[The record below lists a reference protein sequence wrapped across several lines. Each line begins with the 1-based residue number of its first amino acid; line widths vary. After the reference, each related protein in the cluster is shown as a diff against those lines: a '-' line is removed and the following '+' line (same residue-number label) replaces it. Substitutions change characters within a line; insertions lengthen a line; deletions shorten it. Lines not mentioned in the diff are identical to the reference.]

1 MGELAA
7 ARIASR
13 KKPYRYTCNFQE
25 KSSCHFQL
33 PRDVIRRLNAH
44 STRRVLS
51 CSDSECLRFVSGQ
64 SLALPDA
71 RFSCQEL
78 SEGSI
83 ATELVYLDNLLNN
96 TPHHASSKKR
106 QPRACHDRVGV
117 AAGDENATVFFTL
130 NLLSPPQRPIIAQH
144 QHRCANTSRILPSF
158 HLSIEIKRSSD

>member
-1 MGELAA
+1 M
-7 ARIASR
+7 
-13 KKPYRYTCNFQE
+13 CQ
-25 KSSCHFQL
+25 FQL
-33 PRDVIRRLNAH
+33 PRDVIRRLNAR
-44 STRRVLS
+44 STRRVLLYRG
-51 CSDSECLRFVSGQ
+51 CWCLRLLSGRP
-64 SLALPDA
+64 LALPDA

-130 NLLSPPQRPIIAQH
+130 NLLSPPQRPMIAQH

-158 HLSIEIKRSSD
+158 HPSIETKRSSDQRLSLLSGCTLKVYKLI